1 MVFDFDRSVTAAHF
15 RATGWDVFDY
25 NHSNPFECHHF
36 YLCDFR
42 TNHTQMFSV
51 KQEHVRNQST
61 PTFFSME
68 MLASGVGE
76 LMLEMAKDKQDQDQK
91 LINECGAVVVCY
103 AKNTQT
109 YRQWLHQA
117 QAGERLQMII
127 NIYPSP
133 TLDDKL
139 SVMVRPFVANCSDP
153 MLSADEVTRYSRT
166 VEAMDKTNHPEWF
179 GIKKKKLGG
188 RR

>member
-1 MVFDFDRSVTAAHF
+1 MAFDFDRSVTAAHF
-15 RATGWDVFDY
+15 RATGWDLFDH

-51 KQEHVRNQST
+51 KQENVRNQST

-68 MLASGVGE
+68 MLASGVGQ
-76 LMLEMAKDKQDQDQK
+76 LMLDMAKNKQAQE

-103 AKNTQT
+103 AKNTQA
-109 YRQWLHQA
+109 YRQWLYQA

-127 NIYPSP
+127 NIYPNP
-133 TLDDKL
+133 TPDDKL
-139 SVMVRPFVANCSDP
+139 AAMVRPFAVNSANP
-153 MLSADEVTRYSRT
+153 VLSADEVAEYSRK
-166 VEAMDKTNHPEWF
+166 VESMDKTNHPEWF
-179 GIKKKKLGG
+179 GVKRKKLGG